1 VAGAVEFELGNLI
14 APAGFVLGGLL
25 VGFASEKVLLSG
37 LRERL
42 SGTRLDWGGVLLRS
56 FRWMVTL
63 WFGVAGAYL
72 ALARLSPG
80 QPAAGIAR
88 DLLLSVLILS
98 GALVVARI
106 AGGLVGAY
114 TSRVENLPSSSL
126 FATTA
131 RVIVMVVGVLVVL
144 RSLGIAVSPIVAG
157 LGLGGLA
164 VSLALQNPLSNLLA
178 GYQVI
183 VSRQLAPG
191 DFVSLGADQQG
202 YVQDIKWRNT
212 TIRNLDG
219 DLGIVPN
226 SSLIGEIIVNHHR
239 PTKETRVLVP
249 MRVAP
254 GSNLSRVEEVTLEV
268 AGEVMREVPGGVSS
282 FEPLVRYDTDGIMGT
297 DFSVIMRAREYT
309 DRFLVVHEFVK
320 RLDERYRRE
329 GIEVP
334 YATTYG
340 VHPNGSEP
348 GGNS

>member
-1 VAGAVEFELGNLI
+1 
-14 APAGFVLGGLL
+14 VLNR
-25 VGFASEKVLLSG
+25 

-42 SGTRLDWGGVLLRS
+42 SGTRLNWGGVMMGS
-56 FRWMVTL
+56 FRGVVTL
-63 WFGVAGAYL
+63 WFGIAGAYL
-72 ALARLSPG
+72 ALARLSPD
-80 QPAAGIAR
+80 QPVAGIVR
-88 DLLLSVLILS
+88 DVLLAALILS

-106 AGGLVGAY
+106 AGGLVDAY

-126 FATTA
+126 FVTTT
-131 RVIVMVVGVLVVL
+131 RVVVMVLGVLVLL

-164 VSLALQNPLSNLLA
+164 VSLALQDPLSNILA

-212 TIRNLDG
+212 TILNLDG

-226 SSLIGEIIVNHHR
+226 STLIEEIITNHHR

-249 MRVAP
+249 LRVAP
-254 GSNLSRVEEVTLEV
+254 GSDLSRVEEATLEV
-268 AGEVMREVPGGVSS
+268 AREVMAGVEGGVPT
-282 FEPLVRYDTDGIMGT
+282 FEPLVRYSSFGASGIE
-297 DFSVIMRAREYT
+297 FSAIMRAREYT
-309 DRFLVVHEFVK
+309 ERYLVRHEFMK

-334 YATTYG
+334 FSTTVG
-340 VHPNGSEP
+340 LLPDDSEA
-348 GGNS
+348 GGNV